1 MNVSRCSC
9 RREGERGEKL
19 RRTGELERVAAE
31 VADDLA
37 QAHAV
42 TEEQAW
48 VRHGVLLDEV
58 EALLLG
64 EDAKEARVGDDVRE
78 RERFLLELEL
88 ARLELAEVEDGADEV
103 EQHLGAAHGLLD
115 ERALVVGEPVRV
127 AEEEPARGTVRGV
140 SSSSSSPGKRRGKD
154 ALADS
159 ENGSDGRADL
169 VADGRKE
176 LGLEAVGLASGELR
190 ASRLGGLRAAV
201 LERVLGLDALAD
213 VDADGDAAGDGLGV
227 RVRDRDRG
235 VADEGDDL

>member
-1 MNVSRCSC
+1 LC

-42 TEEQAW
+42 TEEQAGE
-48 VRHGVLLDEV
+48 RHGVLLDEV

-127 AEEEPARGTVRGV
+127 AE
-140 SSSSSSPGKRRGKD
+140 
-154 ALADS
+154 
-159 ENGSDGRADL
+159 
-169 VADGRKE
+169 
-176 LGLEAVGLASGELR
+176 
-190 ASRLGGLRAAV
+190 
-201 LERVLGLDALAD
+201 
-213 VDADGDAAGDGLGV
+213 
-227 RVRDRDRG
+227 
-235 VADEGDDL
+235 